1 MNANQKKEII
11 NLLYSAIACLESN
24 DPHFNSAAAWR
35 LADASGLLREALPVG
50 VGSLIGRDEPSG
62 RGFSLPFRVAFEIG
76 DTDLVGMWN
85 AIPEAERKELTKA
98 FAQGFNEQVRGQS

>member
-1 MNANQKKEII
+1 MNANQKKEIL

-35 LADASGLLREALPVG
+35 LADASGLLREELPVG

-62 RGFSLPFRVAFEIG
+62 RGFILPTRIPFESKCTCG
-76 DTDLVGMWN
+76 PVKHWECN
-85 AIPEAERKELTKA
+85 AGCKAE
-98 FAQGFNEQVRGQS
+98 FAA